1 MLERVVIFI
10 DLWGVVD
17 FRSEGTR
24 LGACSAV
31 RDVERRSIA
40 LEIKS
45 TSESIYLLPNHE
57 CWTRPLP
64 LWGVEG

>member
-24 LGACSAV
+24 LGACSASGLFYIV
-31 RDVERRSIA
+31 A
-40 LEIKS
+40 LRGPTI
-45 TSESIYLLPNHE
+45 LLFGPFII
-57 CWTRPLP
+57 
-64 LWGVEG
+64 

>member
-24 LGACSAV
+24 LGACSASGKGPTGPYYSII
-31 RDVERRSIA
+31 RALYNIGRSG
-40 LEIKS
+40 E
-45 TSESIYLLPNHE
+45 
-57 CWTRPLP
+57 PLIS
-64 LWGVEG
+64 LGHF